1 MQPATFQFGI
11 ADFAVRRYDE
21 NPDTFQSV
29 IKRGSVGHAKRSGM
43 WAVKSGSPVGPMPSR
58 ILAPDSDDDVPS
70 SQPVNAP
77 SVAPRR
83 IVRSPKKES
92 VKEDILPMGKYTSVS
107 DLEKIIEDVPTSW
120 EVTTVTK
127 PITETSLITREES
140 MHAKVRR
147 IIDTHYA
154 RIPLSD
160 DEESFETWP
169 SSILPSE
176 EEMHEILEKSANFQ
190 HALASKRAGVYL
202 PEPDF
207 TSMDSDHDESI
218 GEQWIRVHAPEVV
231 DDNNNAITFNHDY
244 SYLCGEDSS

>member
-120 EVTTVTK
+120 EVTPVTK

-147 IIDTHYA
+147 IIATHSA
-154 RIPLSD
+154 LSD

-231 DDNNNAITFNHDY
+231 DNHDY
-244 SYLCGEDSS
+244 SYLCEDSS